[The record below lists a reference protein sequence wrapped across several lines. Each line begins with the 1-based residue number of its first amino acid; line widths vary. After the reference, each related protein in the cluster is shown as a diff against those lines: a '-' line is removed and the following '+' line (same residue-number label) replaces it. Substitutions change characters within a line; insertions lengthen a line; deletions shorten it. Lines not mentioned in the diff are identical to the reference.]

1 MKRIA
6 GAAIAVCF
14 VIGANAGAQTST
26 APSQEKVYSE
36 TKTKQTGP
44 GPDVKTKTE
53 TVTGTVK
60 EYEAGKKIKVSGPGD
75 KTYSFDLDNKGEAAR
90 VEGAIVVG
98 QTAKI
103 IYRKADDGSEIVTV
117 ISEAPATAQAAAAAP
132 KIHSESTVK
141 HTGPGP
147 DSKIKTEV
155 VVGTVKAYEPG
166 KKLTVTGPKD
176 KDYTFDLDEKDNA
189 VAMKEGVAVGSRV
202 KVTYTKTDSGD
213 KITAIAPYKP
223 HA

>member
-1 MKRIA
+1 MKCIT

-14 VIGANAGAQTST
+14 AIGASAGAQTNST
-26 APSQEKVYSE
+26 APQEKVHSE

-44 GPDVKTKTE
+44 GPNVKTKTE
-53 TVTGTVK
+53 TVVGTVK
-60 EYEAGKKIKVSGPGD
+60 EYKAGEKIKISGPGD
-75 KTYSFDLDNKGEAAR
+75 KTYTFDLDEKDEVAR
-90 VEGAIVVG
+90 VEGNIAVG
-98 QTAKI
+98 QMARVV
-103 IYRKADDGSEIVTV
+103 YHKADDGSEIVTV
-117 ISEAPATAQAAAAAP
+117 ISEASAGAQAAAAAP
-132 KIHSESTVK
+132 KVHSESTVK

-147 DSKIKTEV
+147 DSKMKTEV
-155 VVGTVKAYEPG
+155 VVGTVKAFDPG

-189 VAMKEGVAVGSRV
+189 VVMKEGVAVGQRV
-202 KVTYTKTDSGD
+202 KVTYTKSDNGD